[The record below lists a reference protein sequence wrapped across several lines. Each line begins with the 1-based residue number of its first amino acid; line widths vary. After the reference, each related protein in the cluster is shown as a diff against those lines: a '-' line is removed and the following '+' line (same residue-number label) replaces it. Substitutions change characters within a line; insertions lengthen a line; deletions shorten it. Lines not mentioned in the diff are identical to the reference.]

1 MTRHAWIALALT
13 LGGCVAAPAPDPR
26 EPLLAP
32 DQRITLPR
40 PGDLGRRV
48 EAVQLIT
55 GRHGDQT
62 FVFEGHLSVTPER
75 LMLVGLDTLGR
86 RAMTL
91 TWTDA
96 GVEVETAPW
105 LPASVRPGSMLADLV
120 VLYWPEA
127 VVRRALAAAGGD
139 LTEEP
144 HARTVRLDG
153 KELLH
158 ADHSWTT
165 GGPWT
170 GTMHYVNRAWGY
182 EIDVQSQEAAP

>member
-1 MTRHAWIALALT
+1 MTRTAWIALALT
-13 LGGCVAAPAPDPR
+13 LGGCAAAPLQDLRAPM
-26 EPLLAP
+26 LAP
-32 DQRITLPR
+32 GRELVLPR
-40 PGDLGRRV
+40 PGDLGRKV

-55 GRHGDQT
+55 GRHGEQT
-62 FVFEGHLSVTPER
+62 FVFEGHLSVTPEKM
-75 LMLVGLDTLGR
+75 LLVGLDTLGR
-86 RAMTL
+86 RAMTV

-105 LPASVRPGSMLADLV
+105 LPPSLRPGSMLADLV

-127 VVRRALAAAGGD
+127 AVRRALAAGGGE
-139 LTEEP
+139 LVQEP

-158 ADHSWTT
+158 AEYSWNT

-170 GTMHYVNRAWGY
+170 GTLRYANRAWGY
-182 EIDVQSQEAAP
+182 EIEVQSQEAAP